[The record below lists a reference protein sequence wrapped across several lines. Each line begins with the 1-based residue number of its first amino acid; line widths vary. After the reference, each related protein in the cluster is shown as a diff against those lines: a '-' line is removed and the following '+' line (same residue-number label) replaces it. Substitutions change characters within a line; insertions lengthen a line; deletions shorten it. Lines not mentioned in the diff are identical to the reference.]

1 MRPSRSG
8 RSWPAALEPGVRG
21 SDNQGRCRSPGLEL
35 RSTGGSRPGA
45 ARGAGRAAAAGQ
57 PGKRSSG
64 DARWPHW
71 DRTPARAAES
81 TDDTLA
87 SQGPPV
93 ESRDGCSRSG
103 AAAAEE
109 GLSGGGPRVPVS
121 LWGKQTMDYDFKAKL
136 AAERERVED
145 LFEYEGCKVGRGTYG
160 HVYKARRKDGKDEKE
175 YALKQIEGTGISM
188 SACREIALLRE
199 LKHPNVIALQKVFL
213 SHSDRKVWLLFDY
226 AEHDLWHIIKFH
238 RASKANK
245 KPMQLPRSM
254 VKSLL
259 YQILDGIHYLHA
271 NWVLHRDLK
280 PANILVMGEG
290 PERGRVKIADMGFA
304 RLFNSPLKPLA
315 DLDPVVVTF
324 WYRAPELL
332 LGARHYTKAIDIWAI
347 GCIFAELLTSEPIF
361 HCRQEDIKT
370 SNPFHHDQL
379 DRIFSVMGFP
389 ADKDWEDIRKMPEY
403 PTLQK
408 DFRRTTYANSSLIKY
423 MEKHKVKPD
432 SKVFLLLQK
441 LLTMDPTK
449 RITSEQALQDPYFQ
463 EDPLPTLDVFA
474 GCQIPYPK
482 REFLNEDE
490 PEEKGDKNQP
500 QQQNPHQQPVAP
512 QQQAAAPTQAPPPQ
526 QSSAQTNGTAGGAT
540 TGGGAAGAG
549 LQHSQDS
556 GLNQVPPNK
565 KPRIGPSGAN
575 SGGPVMP
582 SDYQHSSSRLNYQS
596 SVQGSSQSQGTLG
609 YSSSQQST
617 QYHPSHQA
625 HRY

>member
-1 MRPSRSG
+1 
-8 RSWPAALEPGVRG
+8 
-21 SDNQGRCRSPGLEL
+21 
-35 RSTGGSRPGA
+35 
-45 ARGAGRAAAAGQ
+45 
-57 PGKRSSG
+57 
-64 DARWPHW
+64 
-71 DRTPARAAES
+71 
-81 TDDTLA
+81 
-87 SQGPPV
+87 
-93 ESRDGCSRSG
+93 
-103 AAAAEE
+103 
-109 GLSGGGPRVPVS
+109 
-121 LWGKQTMDYDFKAKL
+121 MDYDFKAKL

-290 PERGRVKIADMGFA
+290 PERGRVKI
-304 RLFNSPLKPLA
+304 
-315 DLDPVVVTF
+315 
-324 WYRAPELL
+324 
-332 LGARHYTKAIDIWAI
+332 DIWAI

-500 QQQNPHQQPVAP
+500 QQQNQHQQPTAP
-512 QQQAAAPTQAPPPQ
+512 AQQAAAPPQAPPAQ
-526 QSSAQTNGTAGGAT
+526 QNSTQTNGTSGGAT
-540 TGGGAAGAG
+540 TGVGGSGTG

-556 GLNQVPPNK
+556 SLSQVPPNK

-609 YSSSQQST
+609 YSSSSQQT
-617 QYHPSHQA
+617 AQYHPSHQA

>member
-1 MRPSRSG
+1 M
-8 RSWPAALEPGVRG
+8 
-21 SDNQGRCRSPGLEL
+21 
-35 RSTGGSRPGA
+35 
-45 ARGAGRAAAAGQ
+45 
-57 PGKRSSG
+57 
-64 DARWPHW
+64 
-71 DRTPARAAES
+71 
-81 TDDTLA
+81 
-87 SQGPPV
+87 
-93 ESRDGCSRSG
+93 
-103 AAAAEE
+103 
-109 GLSGGGPRVPVS
+109 
-121 LWGKQTMDYDFKAKL
+121 GKQTMDYDFKAKL
-136 AAERERVED
+136 RGAGAGED

-432 SKVFLLLQK
+432 SKVFLLLQR

-490 PEEKGDKNQP
+490 PEEKGEKNQQ
-500 QQQNPHQQPVAP
+500 QQQNQHQQPTAP
-512 QQQAAAPTQAPPPQ
+512 PQQAAAPPPAPPQ
-526 QSSAQTNGTAGGAT
+526 QQNSTQTNGTAGGA
-540 TGGGAAGAG
+540 GAGAGGAGPG
-549 LQHSQDS
+549 LQHSQDA

-565 KPRIGPSGAN
+565 KPRLGPSGAN

-596 SVQGSSQSQGTLG
+596 SVQGSSQSQSTLG
-609 YSSSQQST
+609 YSSSAQQSA
-617 QYHPSHQA
+617 QYHSSHQT

>member
-1 MRPSRSG
+1 
-8 RSWPAALEPGVRG
+8 
-21 SDNQGRCRSPGLEL
+21 
-35 RSTGGSRPGA
+35 
-45 ARGAGRAAAAGQ
+45 
-57 PGKRSSG
+57 
-64 DARWPHW
+64 
-71 DRTPARAAES
+71 
-81 TDDTLA
+81 
-87 SQGPPV
+87 
-93 ESRDGCSRSG
+93 
-103 AAAAEE
+103 
-109 GLSGGGPRVPVS
+109 
-121 LWGKQTMDYDFKAKL
+121 MDYDFKTKL

-160 HVYKARRKDGKDEKE
+160 HVYKAKRKDGKDEKE

-245 KPMQLPRSM
+245 KPMQLPRGM

-290 PERGRVKIADMGFA
+290 PERGRVK
-304 RLFNSPLKPLA
+304 
-315 DLDPVVVTF
+315 
-324 WYRAPELL
+324 
-332 LGARHYTKAIDIWAI
+332 IDIWAI

-449 RITSEQALQDPYFQ
+449 RITSEQALQDPYFL
-463 EDPLPTLDVFA
+463 EDPLPTTDVFA

-490 PEEKGDKNQP
+490 PEEKTEKNQTQQHQQTTGQTQAQN
-500 QQQNPHQQPVAP
+500 QQQTAA
-512 QQQAAAPTQAPPPQ
+512 QQAPSQ
-526 QSSAQTNGTAGGAT
+526 QSSAQTNGTAGAT
-540 TGGGAAGAG
+540 GAAAAGG
-549 LQHSQDS
+549 LQHGQDQ
-556 GLNQVPPNK
+556 GPPNK
-565 KPRIGPSGAN
+565 KPRIGPSGAS
-575 SGGPVMP
+575 SGTGVLQSEYQVSPNTQDCGPAF
-582 SDYQHSSSRLNYQS
+582 SESHTCTCWSQS
-596 SVQGSSQSQGTLG
+596 LHCSVQTASVTVQLFLKLKLSCKIYNRKWETPLVSLTVFPRCISVSVL
-609 YSSSQQST
+609 
-617 QYHPSHQA
+617 PSM
-625 HRY
+625 

>member
-1 MRPSRSG
+1 
-8 RSWPAALEPGVRG
+8 
-21 SDNQGRCRSPGLEL
+21 
-35 RSTGGSRPGA
+35 
-45 ARGAGRAAAAGQ
+45 
-57 PGKRSSG
+57 
-64 DARWPHW
+64 
-71 DRTPARAAES
+71 
-81 TDDTLA
+81 
-87 SQGPPV
+87 
-93 ESRDGCSRSG
+93 
-103 AAAAEE
+103 
-109 GLSGGGPRVPVS
+109 
-121 LWGKQTMDYDFKAKL
+121 MDYDFKAKL

-290 PERGRVKIADMGFA
+290 PERGRVKI
-304 RLFNSPLKPLA
+304 
-315 DLDPVVVTF
+315 
-324 WYRAPELL
+324 
-332 LGARHYTKAIDIWAI
+332 DIWAI

-463 EDPLPTLDVFA
+463 EDPLPTLDLREKLLKKNGPYFETGQAGESVFA

-490 PEEKGDKNQP
+490 PEEKGDKNQQ
-500 QQQNPHQQPVAP
+500 QQQNQHQQPTAP
-512 QQQAAAPTQAPPPQ
+512 PQQAAAPPQAPPQ
-526 QSSAQTNGTAGGAT
+526 QQNNTQTNGT
-540 TGGGAAGAG
+540 TGGTAAGVGGAGAG

-565 KPRIGPSGAN
+565 KPRLGASGTN

-596 SVQGSSQSQGTLG
+596 SVQGSSQSQSTLG
-609 YSSSQQST
+609 YSSSSQQSA

>member
-1 MRPSRSG
+1 
-8 RSWPAALEPGVRG
+8 
-21 SDNQGRCRSPGLEL
+21 
-35 RSTGGSRPGA
+35 
-45 ARGAGRAAAAGQ
+45 
-57 PGKRSSG
+57 
-64 DARWPHW
+64 
-71 DRTPARAAES
+71 
-81 TDDTLA
+81 
-87 SQGPPV
+87 
-93 ESRDGCSRSG
+93 
-103 AAAAEE
+103 
-109 GLSGGGPRVPVS
+109 
-121 LWGKQTMDYDFKAKL
+121 MDYEFKSKL

-290 PERGRVKIADMGFA
+290 PERGRVKI
-304 RLFNSPLKPLA
+304 
-315 DLDPVVVTF
+315 
-324 WYRAPELL
+324 
-332 LGARHYTKAIDIWAI
+332 DIWAI

-463 EDPLPTLDVFA
+463 EDPLPTSDVFA

-490 PEEKGDKNQP
+490 PEEKGDKNQQPQNQHP
-500 QQQNPHQQPVAP
+500 QQTAP
-512 QQQAAAPTQAPPPQ
+512 QQQPQAAPQ
-526 QSSAQTNGTAGGAT
+526 QQQNSAQTNGTAGGGGA
-540 TGGGAAGAG
+540 GGGGTGAG

-556 GLNQVPPNK
+556 SLNQVPPNK
-565 KPRIGPSGAN
+565 KPRIGPSGTN

-582 SDYQHSSSRLNYQS
+582 SDYQHSSSRLSYQS
-596 SVQGSSQSQGTLG
+596 NIQGSSQSQSTMG
-609 YSSSQQST
+609 YSTSSQQSS
-617 QYHPSHQA
+617 QYHQSHQS

>member
-1 MRPSRSG
+1 MCPPKSETATSK
-8 RSWPAALEPGVRG
+8 SFTNNKWKHH
-21 SDNQGRCRSPGLEL
+21 
-35 RSTGGSRPGA
+35 
-45 ARGAGRAAAAGQ
+45 RAASVGN
-57 PGKRSSG
+57 SVHVNS
-64 DARWPHW
+64 
-71 DRTPARAAES
+71 
-81 TDDTLA
+81 
-87 SQGPPV
+87 
-93 ESRDGCSRSG
+93 
-103 AAAAEE
+103 
-109 GLSGGGPRVPVS
+109 VS
-121 LWGKQTMDYDFKAKL
+121 PTSNSPEPDFHQHL
-136 AAERERVED
+136 LTRN
-145 LFEYEGCKVGRGTYG
+145 
-160 HVYKARRKDGKDEKE
+160 DEKE

-245 KPMQLPRSM
+245 KPVQLPRGM

-290 PERGRVKIADMGFA
+290 PERGRVK
-304 RLFNSPLKPLA
+304 
-315 DLDPVVVTF
+315 
-324 WYRAPELL
+324 
-332 LGARHYTKAIDIWAI
+332 IDIWAI

-449 RITSEQALQDPYFQ
+449 RITSEQALQDPYFL
-463 EDPLPTLDVFA
+463 EEPLPTTDVFA

-490 PEEKGDKNQP
+490 QEEKGEKNQQQTQQHQQQTTQQNQQQQQAP
-500 QQQNPHQQPVAP
+500 QQQNS
-512 QQQAAAPTQAPPPQ
+512 T
-526 QSSAQTNGTAGGAT
+526 QTNGTAAGGGGGGGG
-540 TGGGAAGAG
+540 TGGG
-549 LQHSQDS
+549 LQHNQDS
-556 GLNQVPPNK
+556 SLNQGPPNK
-565 KPRIGPSGAN
+565 KPRIGTSATTSGA
-575 SGGPVMP
+575 SAMP
-582 SDYQHSSSRLNYQS
+582 TDYQHSGTRLGYQS
-596 SVQGSSQSQGTLG
+596 NVQGSSQSQSATG
-609 YSSSQQST
+609 YSSTQQSS
-617 QYHPSHQA
+617 QYSHQS

>member
-1 MRPSRSG
+1 
-8 RSWPAALEPGVRG
+8 
-21 SDNQGRCRSPGLEL
+21 
-35 RSTGGSRPGA
+35 
-45 ARGAGRAAAAGQ
+45 
-57 PGKRSSG
+57 
-64 DARWPHW
+64 
-71 DRTPARAAES
+71 
-81 TDDTLA
+81 
-87 SQGPPV
+87 
-93 ESRDGCSRSG
+93 
-103 AAAAEE
+103 
-109 GLSGGGPRVPVS
+109 
-121 LWGKQTMDYDFKAKL
+121 MDYDFKAKL

-290 PERGRVKIADMGFA
+290 PERGRVKI
-304 RLFNSPLKPLA
+304 
-315 DLDPVVVTF
+315 
-324 WYRAPELL
+324 
-332 LGARHYTKAIDIWAI
+332 DIWAI

-490 PEEKGDKNQP
+490 PEEKGDKNQQ
-500 QQQNPHQQPVAP
+500 QQQNQHQQPTAP
-512 QQQAAAPTQAPPPQ
+512 PQQAAAPPQAPPQ
-526 QSSAQTNGTAGGAT
+526 QQNNTQTNGT
-540 TGGGAAGAG
+540 TGGTAAGVGGAGAG

-565 KPRIGPSGAN
+565 KPRLGASGTN

-596 SVQGSSQSQGTLG
+596 SVQGSSQSQSTLG
-609 YSSSQQST
+609 YSSSSQQSA

>member
-1 MRPSRSG
+1 
-8 RSWPAALEPGVRG
+8 
-21 SDNQGRCRSPGLEL
+21 
-35 RSTGGSRPGA
+35 
-45 ARGAGRAAAAGQ
+45 
-57 PGKRSSG
+57 
-64 DARWPHW
+64 
-71 DRTPARAAES
+71 
-81 TDDTLA
+81 
-87 SQGPPV
+87 
-93 ESRDGCSRSG
+93 
-103 AAAAEE
+103 
-109 GLSGGGPRVPVS
+109 
-121 LWGKQTMDYDFKAKL
+121 MDYDFKTKL

-160 HVYKARRKDGKDEKE
+160 HVYKAKRKDGKDEKE

-245 KPMQLPRSM
+245 KPMQLPRGM

-290 PERGRVKIADMGFA
+290 PERGRVK
-304 RLFNSPLKPLA
+304 
-315 DLDPVVVTF
+315 
-324 WYRAPELL
+324 
-332 LGARHYTKAIDIWAI
+332 IDIWAI

-449 RITSEQALQDPYFQ
+449 RITSEQALQDPYFL
-463 EDPLPTLDVFA
+463 EDPLPTTDVFA

-490 PEEKGDKNQP
+490 PEEKTEKNQTQQHQQTTGQTQAQN
-500 QQQNPHQQPVAP
+500 QQQTAA
-512 QQQAAAPTQAPPPQ
+512 QQAPSQ
-526 QSSAQTNGTAGGAT
+526 QSSAQTNGTS
-540 TGGGAAGAG
+540 GAAGATAGGG
-549 LQHSQDS
+549 LQHGQDQ
-556 GLNQVPPNK
+556 GPPNK
-565 KPRIGPSGAN
+565 KPRIGPSGAS
-575 SGGPVMP
+575 SGTGVLQ
-582 SDYQHSSSRLNYQS
+582 SEYQHSSSRLGYQS
-596 SVQGSSQSQGTLG
+596 NVQGSTQSQSTMG
-609 YSSSQQST
+609 YSSSSQQSS
-617 QYHPSHQA
+617 QYSHQT

>member
-1 MRPSRSG
+1 MSQLVTKRQK
-8 RSWPAALEPGVRG
+8 LEGNGYDPII
-21 SDNQGRCRSPGLEL
+21 
-35 RSTGGSRPGA
+35 
-45 ARGAGRAAAAGQ
+45 
-57 PGKRSSG
+57 
-64 DARWPHW
+64 
-71 DRTPARAAES
+71 RTS
-81 TDDTLA
+81 H
-87 SQGPPV
+87 GMI
-93 ESRDGCSRSG
+93 C
-103 AAAAEE
+103 
-109 GLSGGGPRVPVS
+109 
-121 LWGKQTMDYDFKAKL
+121 
-136 AAERERVED
+136 
-145 LFEYEGCKVGRGTYG
+145 
-160 HVYKARRKDGKDEKE
+160 
-175 YALKQIEGTGISM
+175 
-188 SACREIALLRE
+188 LLRE
-199 LKHPNVIALQKVFL
+199 LKHPNVITLQKVFL

-271 NWVLHRDLK
+271 NWVLHRDL
-280 PANILVMGEG
+280 VT
-290 PERGRVKIADMGFA
+290 DMGFA

-500 QQQNPHQQPVAP
+500 QQQNPHQQPAAPP
-512 QQQAAAPTQAPPPQ
+512 QQPAAPPQAPPPQ
-526 QSSAQTNGTAGGAT
+526 QSSAQTNG
-540 TGGGAAGAG
+540 AAGAAAATVAGAGSG
-549 LQHSQDS
+549 LQLSQDPS
-556 GLNQVPPNK
+556 LNQVPPNK
-565 KPRIGPSGAN
+565 KPRIGPSGA
-575 SGGPVMP
+575 SAGGPVMP

-596 SVQGSSQSQGTLG
+596 SVQGSSQSQSTLG
-609 YSSSQQST
+609 YASSQQST
-617 QYHPSHQA
+617 QYHPPHQT

>member
-1 MRPSRSG
+1 
-8 RSWPAALEPGVRG
+8 
-21 SDNQGRCRSPGLEL
+21 
-35 RSTGGSRPGA
+35 
-45 ARGAGRAAAAGQ
+45 
-57 PGKRSSG
+57 
-64 DARWPHW
+64 
-71 DRTPARAAES
+71 
-81 TDDTLA
+81 
-87 SQGPPV
+87 
-93 ESRDGCSRSG
+93 
-103 AAAAEE
+103 
-109 GLSGGGPRVPVS
+109 
-121 LWGKQTMDYDFKAKL
+121 MDYDFKTKL
-136 AAERERVED
+136 AAEREKVED

-160 HVYKARRKDGKDEKE
+160 HVYKAKRKDGKDEKE

-188 SACREIALLRE
+188 SACREVALLRE

-238 RASKANK
+238 RASKGNK
-245 KPMQLPRSM
+245 KPTQLPRGM

-271 NWVLHRDLK
+271 NWVLHRDLRGVRCLAQGHFDMEQLGLELPILRLPAHPFYSMRHRHPIRTTLNTSKQMLK

-408 DFRRTTYANSSLIKY
+408 DFRRTTYATSSLIKY
-423 MEKHKVKPD
+423 MEKHKVKPE

-449 RITSEQALQDPYFQ
+449 RITSEHSLQDPYFL
-463 EDPLPTLDVFA
+463 EEPLPTTDVFA

-490 PEEKGDKNQP
+490 PEEKTEKNQT
-500 QQQNPHQQPVAP
+500 QPHQQTTGQTQAQNQQQTAP
-512 QQQAAAPTQAPPPQ
+512 QQAPSLQNL
-526 QSSAQTNGTAGGAT
+526 AQTNGNAGAT
-540 TGGGAAGAG
+540 GAATGGG
-549 LQHSQDS
+549 LQHGQDQ
-556 GLNQVPPNK
+556 GPHNK
-565 KPRIGPSGAN
+565 KPRIGPSGAS
-575 SGGPVMP
+575 SGTGLLQ
-582 SDYQHSSSRLNYQS
+582 SEYQLSGSRLGYQS
-596 SVQGSSQSQGTLG
+596 SIQGSTQPQGTMG
-609 YSSSQQST
+609 YSSSSQQSSH
-617 QYHPSHQA
+617 YSHQT

>member
-1 MRPSRSG
+1 
-8 RSWPAALEPGVRG
+8 
-21 SDNQGRCRSPGLEL
+21 
-35 RSTGGSRPGA
+35 
-45 ARGAGRAAAAGQ
+45 
-57 PGKRSSG
+57 
-64 DARWPHW
+64 
-71 DRTPARAAES
+71 
-81 TDDTLA
+81 
-87 SQGPPV
+87 
-93 ESRDGCSRSG
+93 
-103 AAAAEE
+103 
-109 GLSGGGPRVPVS
+109 
-121 LWGKQTMDYDFKAKL
+121 MDYDFKAKL

-290 PERGRVKIADMGFA
+290 PERGRVKI
-304 RLFNSPLKPLA
+304 
-315 DLDPVVVTF
+315 
-324 WYRAPELL
+324 
-332 LGARHYTKAIDIWAI
+332 DIWAI

-490 PEEKGDKNQP
+490 PEEKGDKNQQ
-500 QQQNPHQQPVAP
+500 QQQNQHQQPTAP
-512 QQQAAAPTQAPPPQ
+512 PQQAAAPQQAPPPQ
-526 QSSAQTNGTAGGAT
+526 QNSTQTNGTTGGAGAGV
-540 TGGGAAGAG
+540 GGAGAG

-565 KPRIGPSGAN
+565 KPRLGPSGAN

-596 SVQGSSQSQGTLG
+596 SVQGSSQSQSTLG
-609 YSSSQQST
+609 YSSSSQQSS
-617 QYHPSHQA
+617 QYHSSHQA